1 MPSSKQLSWKKPY
14 QICARRAEGS
24 PVFKNSSLAST
35 PDTNP
40 SMSLSV
46 FTKISS
52 YLILSAGD
60 TIHWREMGM
69 EGERKK
75 NKQQKPQF

>member
-1 MPSSKQLSWKKPY
+1 MPSSKQLSWKKNPY

-60 TIHWREMGM
+60 TTH
-69 EGERKK
+69 
-75 NKQQKPQF
+75 